1 MRGFR
6 SLTGAIVAGIAMT
19 VASSAIGAPRLV
31 IPETDYNFGVAPQN
45 AKVSHVFWLYS
56 KGDDTLQI
64 LKVIPGCG
72 CTQAPLEKTTLAPG
86 DSTRLEV
93 IFDTKHYTGKITKRP
108 RVESN
113 EGPPEK
119 YVQFNCE
126 VMLRPDSTYPLIVK
140 PYKLDISQ
148 FGQQVRDRMKFTITN
163 ASAEPLEI
171 KLISAPEIITVDCP
185 TTVGAGATVQ
195 GSIILAEKAL
205 KTEFEKS
212 ITFEVND
219 AAHNRITIPVKRAL
233 RLPGDTTTNVNVSAT
248 GNAGGH

>member
-6 SLTGAIVAGIAMT
+6 LTSAIIVAGIGMT
-19 VASSAIGAPRLV
+19 IASSAVGAPRLV
-31 IPETDYNFGVAPQN
+31 IPETEYNFGAVPQN

-93 IFDTKHYTGKITKRP
+93 IFDTKHYTGKISKRP

-126 VMLRPDSTYPLIVK
+126 VMIRADSTYPLIVK

-148 FGQQVRDRMKFTITN
+148 FGQQVRDRMKFTVTN
-163 ASAEPLEI
+163 ASAEPLDI
-171 KLISAPEIITVDCP
+171 TLVSAPDILTVDCP
-185 TTVGAGATVQ
+185 KTVGAGATVQ
-195 GSIILAEKAL
+195 GSIVLAERAL

-212 ITFEVND
+212 ITIEVNN
-219 AAHNRITIPVKRAL
+219 AAHSRFTIPVKRAL
-233 RLPGDTTTNVNVSAT
+233 RLPGDTTANVNVSAS
-248 GNAGGH
+248 GKVGGH